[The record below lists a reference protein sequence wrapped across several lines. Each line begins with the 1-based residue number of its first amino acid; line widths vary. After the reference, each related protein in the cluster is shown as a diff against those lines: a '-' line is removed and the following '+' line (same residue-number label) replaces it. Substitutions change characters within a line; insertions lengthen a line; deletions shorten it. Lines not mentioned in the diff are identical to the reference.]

1 MNQEPLIKKKLIII
15 YDETC
20 EDLNFDTN
28 PVKIVYYNLKESNIL
43 IECKVLKGGFRS
55 FFENFPDLCVN
66 KTNDLKSLK
75 KNKYYF
81 DNQLDQQQSE
91 IENAVM
97 TKIFDYLY
105 LGNELD
111 AKNIDKLE
119 AEGIHY
125 VLNVTK
131 NIPFY
136 DENLP
141 QSSRSKF
148 KFKRIAVNDCSNQ
161 NLKVHYEE
169 AISFIGNLIL
179 FFSLFGFLFIGL
191 IEFKIINFDLY
202 RRSPTE

>member
-1 MNQEPLIKKKLIII
+1 MKQLFDEIVYNGSNNISNCESVLAKYLIII

-20 EDLNFDTN
+20 EALNDNSN
-28 PVKIVYYNLKESNIL
+28 PVKIVYDSLKKSINEKN
-43 IECKVLKGGFRS
+43 CKILKGGFRN

-66 KTNDLKSLK
+66 KANDLKSLK

-97 TKIFDYLY
+97 TKIIDYVY

-111 AKNIDKLE
+111 AKNIDKLDK
-119 AEGIHY
+119 EGIHY

-136 DENLP
+136 DDGLP
-141 QSSRSKF
+141 QSIRSKF

-169 AISFIGNLIL
+169 AIDFIGKYYLL
-179 FFSLFGFLFIGL
+179 
-191 IEFKIINFDLY
+191 
-202 RRSPTE
+202 